1 MLSWKRKKHIKYIKR
16 IIHLEAAAP
25 SYSAMVVEFGWRLQL
40 QTAQLVLAHDNEEAC
55 DVDGRQHEDFGLL
68 EGAAAAGLADPRDRR
83 GSFLVA
89 ARLLATMAVC

>member
-1 MLSWKRKKHIKYIKR
+1 MLSWKKKHIKYIKR
-16 IIHLEAAAP
+16 IIHFEAAAP

-89 ARLLATMAVC
+89 ARLLATRAVC